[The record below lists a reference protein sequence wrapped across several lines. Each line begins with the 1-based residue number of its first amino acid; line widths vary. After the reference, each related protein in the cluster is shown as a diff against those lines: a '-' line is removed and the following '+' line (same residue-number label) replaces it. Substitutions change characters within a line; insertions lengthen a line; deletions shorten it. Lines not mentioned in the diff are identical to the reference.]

1 MVVEYALQA
10 ANLQGISMYAP
21 QGLLRCMTIFII
33 YTNIT
38 SSEYTIYSEDVITVL
53 RISIDWRAPVSESA
67 FDVGWLAS
75 ELLFPYPGCMF
86 HLYQFLRQSPDL
98 QMFLYR

>member
-1 MVVEYALQA
+1 MEV
-10 ANLQGISMYAP
+10 
-21 QGLLRCMTIFII
+21 LLLKSKI
-33 YTNIT
+33 YRIRYNVLILSYTKIT

-86 HLYQFLRQSPDL
+86 HLYQFLRHSPDL